1 MRQKRRGPVQDL
13 PEVRALSMI
22 DEIYDADRPLKA
34 MPPEERLQLRQS
46 EVKKRV
52 DAFFSYIRT
61 LDADGPS

>member
-1 MRQKRRGPVQDL
+1 
-13 PEVRALSMI
+13 MI

-46 EVKKRV
+46 KVKKRV